1 MSSWQTDRLFH
12 TGLQTM
18 NQSRQPRRSAILF
31 LLACVVSMV
40 TIDPIDTHAAG
51 GVLTLI
57 TSDQGDRQAVPARIE
72 LHTNTG
78 RRTAIRRTIAS
89 GPGVVLPGTLEL
101 PLANGPYRFKII
113 RGPEYRVVSGQFT
126 IEPGAADERLV
137 PLSRM
142 VDMKAEGYLSG
153 DMAAYFPEP
162 NLRLRM
168 ATEDLH
174 VAALVDSISPPARP
188 GAAEP
193 LPATDNELLADDSPA
208 APMWIIKSA
217 TATGDLLVYAPP
229 ARAPEQNPDDAATAP
244 TDLSSGDETAA
255 SIRPQVA
262 LANPFSWQTP
272 IHLAS
277 GPVDGIFVLGDWLR
291 ESGPVDR
298 FAQISAARPPADLRF
313 RGPQGPGRYAEAIYW
328 QLLEAGL
335 RIAPLAGTGTRTS
348 GPDSGWASSAIGY
361 NRIYAIGPPL
371 VSHDDRRLEPIESAD
386 EFFTAVWA
394 GRSMLT
400 NGPLLRP
407 TLGGKAPGHRFQAQS
422 GELLEIAVE
431 LHLAVRDPVEYLE
444 VIHNGEVFYSAR
456 LDEFAKTGG
465 MIPPLKINSSG
476 WVMVR
481 VVTEHEDH
489 FRAGMSAPW
498 FIDFDDRPRISRKAV
513 EFFGKWLTDCE
524 SELKKLPADDL
535 AKHIEPVRVARAFWR
550 QRLSDANAD

>member
-1 MSSWQTDRLFH
+1 
-12 TGLQTM
+12 M
-18 NQSRQPRRSAILF
+18 NQSRQARRLAFFF
-31 LLACVVSMV
+31 LLGCALAA
-40 TIDPIDTHAAG
+40 IGAPDAQAAG
-51 GVLTLI
+51 GVLKLI
-57 TSDQGDRQAVPARIE
+57 TSDQPDRQTVPARIE

-78 RRTAIRRTIAS
+78 RRTAIRRAIAS
-89 GPGVVLPGTLEL
+89 GPGVALPGTLEL
-101 PLANGPYRFKII
+101 PLANGPYRFKIV
-113 RGPEYRVVSGQFT
+113 RGPEYRVVTGQFT
-126 IEPGAADERLV
+126 IEPGAEDERVV

-142 VDMKAEGYLSG
+142 VDMKAEGFLSG
-153 DMAAYFPEP
+153 DMAAYFSET

-168 ATEDLH
+168 AAEDLH
-174 VAALVDSISPPARP
+174 VAALIDAVPPARP

-193 LPATDNELLADDSPA
+193 LQAAEKELSADDSAA
-208 APMWIIKSA
+208 APLWITKSV
-217 TATGDLLVYAPP
+217 TATGDLLLYTPP
-229 ARAPEQNPDDAATAP
+229 NPAQGENLDAALTP
-244 TDLSSGDETAA
+244 STDPLSTEETAV
-255 SIRPQVA
+255 IVQPRVA

-277 GPVDGIFVLGDWLR
+277 GQVDGIFVLGDWLR
-291 ESGPVDR
+291 ESSPVDR
-298 FAQISAARPPADLRF
+298 FEQISAARPPVDLGF

-335 RIAPLAGTGTRTS
+335 RIVPLAGTGTRTS

-371 VSHDDRRLEPIESAD
+371 YSHDDRRLEPIESAD

-407 TLGGKAPGHRFQAQS
+407 TLGGKAPGHRFQART
-422 GELLEIAVE
+422 GESLEMAVE

-489 FRAGMSAPW
+489 FRAAMSAPW
-498 FIDFDDRPRISRKAV
+498 FIDFDGEPRISRKAV